1 MATATSTS
9 VTVMPNTSLLKRHRT
24 RRNT

>member
-1 MATATSTS
+1 MATATSSS
-9 VTVMPNTSLLKRHRT
+9 VTVMPSTSLHKSHRT

>member
-24 RRNT
+24 RRIT